1 MTLNV
6 ILRILFLILVYV
18 VYEFLISRF
27 NFIKIYTKNGVYKR
41 LFIRR
46 IEESALD
53 YDIDNRAASIKEKIA
68 KRLNEQLKEKL
79 NIEFNLDEYNLELE
93 STPSFTIYTWVT
105 LISKN
110 PKEELRENQLYKVE
124 IIF

>member
-6 ILRILFLILVYV
+6 ILRILFLIAVYV
-18 VYEFLISRF
+18 LYEFLITKF
-27 NFIKIYTKNGVYKR
+27 NLIKVYTKNGVYKR
-41 LFIRR
+41 IFIKR
-46 IEESALD
+46 IEESAFD
-53 YDIDNRAASIKEKIA
+53 YSMNAEKNIKEKIA

-79 NIEFNLDEYNLELE
+79 NVEFNLKEYYLELE
-93 STPSFTIYTWVT
+93 STPSFTIYTWRT

>member
-1 MTLNV
+1 MTLNIV
-6 ILRILFLILVYV
+6 LRILFLILVYI

-27 NFIKIYTKNGVYKR
+27 NLIKICTKNGVYKR
-41 LFIRR
+41 VFIRR

-53 YDIDNRAASIKEKIA
+53 YDLNNESSIKEKIA

-79 NIEFNLDEYNLELE
+79 NIEFNLDEYSLELE
-93 STPSFTIYTWVT
+93 STPSFTIYTWKT
-105 LISKN
+105 LVSKKS
-110 PKEELRENQLYKVE
+110 KEKLRENQLYKVE

>member
-68 KRLNEQLKEKL
+68 KRLNEQLKDKL
-79 NIEFNLDEYNLELE
+79 NIEFNLDEYNFELE
-93 STPSFTIYTWVT
+93 STPSFTIYTWKT

-110 PKEELRENQLYKVE
+110 PKEELRENQLYKAE

>member
-1 MTLNV
+1 MTLSIV
-6 ILRILFLILVYV
+6 LRILFLIVVYV

-53 YDIDNRAASIKEKIA
+53 YDINNRASIKEKIA

-93 STPSFTIYTWVT
+93 STPSFAIYTWVA

-110 PKEELRENQLYKVE
+110 PKEELRENQLYKAE

>member
-6 ILRILFLILVYV
+6 ILRILFLIAVYV
-18 VYEFLISRF
+18 LYEFLITKF
-27 NFIKIYTKNGVYKR
+27 NLIKVYTKNGVYKR
-41 LFIRR
+41 IFIKR
-46 IEESALD
+46 IEESAFD
-53 YDIDNRAASIKEKIA
+53 YSMNAEKNIKEKIA

-79 NIEFNLDEYNLELE
+79 NVEFNLKEYYLELE
-93 STPSFTIYTWVT
+93 STPSFTIYTWKT

>member
-1 MTLNV
+1 MTLNIV
-6 ILRILFLILVYV
+6 LRILFLIVIYV
-18 VYEFLISRF
+18 LYEFFITKFNLI
-27 NFIKIYTKNGVYKR
+27 KVYTKNGLYKR
-41 LFIRR
+41 IFIKR
-46 IEESALD
+46 IEESAFD
-53 YDIDNRAASIKEKIA
+53 YSINVEKSIKEKIA

-79 NIEFNLDEYNLELE
+79 NVEFNLKEYYLELE
-93 STPSFTIYTWVT
+93 STPSFTIYTWRT

>member
-1 MTLNV
+1 MTLNI
-6 ILRILFLILVYV
+6 ILRILFIIVVYV

-46 IEESALD
+46 IEESTID
-53 YDIDNRAASIKEKIA
+53 YDINSRASIKEKIA

-79 NIEFNLDEYNLELE
+79 SIEFSLDEYNLELE
-93 STPSFTIYTWVT
+93 STLSFTIYTWKI
-105 LISKN
+105 LISKK
-110 PKEELRENQLYKVE
+110 PKEGLRENQLYKAE

>member
-6 ILRILFLILVYV
+6 ILRILFLIAVYV
-18 VYEFLISRF
+18 LYEFFVTKFNLI
-27 NFIKIYTKNGVYKR
+27 KVYTKNGVYKKV
-41 LFIRR
+41 FIKR
-46 IEESALD
+46 IEESAFD
-53 YDIDNRAASIKEKIA
+53 YSINAEKNIKEKIA

-79 NIEFNLDEYNLELE
+79 NVEFNLKEYYLELE
-93 STPSFTIYTWVT
+93 STPSFTIYTWKT

>member
-1 MTLNV
+1 ML
-6 ILRILFLILVYV
+6 
-18 VYEFLISRF
+18 YEFFVTKFNLI
-27 NFIKIYTKNGVYKR
+27 KVYTKNGVYKR
-41 LFIRR
+41 VLIKR
-46 IEESALD
+46 IEESAFD
-53 YDIDNRAASIKEKIA
+53 YSWNAEKSIKEKIA

-79 NIEFNLDEYNLELE
+79 NVEFNLEEYYLELE
-93 STPSFTIYTWVT
+93 STPSFTIYTWRT

>member
-6 ILRILFLILVYV
+6 ILRILFLIVVYV
-18 VYEFLISRF
+18 LYEFLITKF
-27 NFIKIYTKNGVYKR
+27 NLIKVYTKNGVYKR
-41 LFIRR
+41 IFIKR
-46 IEESALD
+46 IEESAFD
-53 YDIDNRAASIKEKIA
+53 YSMNAEKNIKEKIA

-79 NIEFNLDEYNLELE
+79 NVEFNLKEYYLELE
-93 STPSFTIYTWVT
+93 STPSFTIYTWRT